1 MSDHSA
7 REEAI
12 VTAAIEL
19 GEANGVAG
27 VTTAAL
33 ARRLEFTEAALYRYF
48 PGKSAII
55 AAVIR
60 HQSERLFA
68 TMLLELM
75 PEAVQFGQAVRPQL
89 ERHLHRFLNHN
100 GLLIE
105 LLISAAGGRDETLQT
120 AGAEVLHEYDQ
131 RMTAY
136 FRELQRLGLIG
147 AHAPTAGLSRLWVCQ
162 LLGGFVSCRLSGE
175 NWDPLQQPGF
185 QAFAAQL
192 RPNDAAAADSSP

>member
-1 MSDHSA
+1 MPDHSA

-12 VTAAIEL
+12 VTTAIEL
-19 GEANGVAG
+19 AEANGIAG

-55 AAVIR
+55 AAALR

-89 ERHLHRFLNHN
+89 ERHLHRFVNHN
-100 GLLIE
+100 GLLLE
-105 LLISAAGGRDETLQT
+105 LLLSAAGGRDEALQT
-120 AGAEVLHEYDQ
+120 AGGEVLHEYGR
-131 RMTAY
+131 RMSDY
-136 FRELQRLGLIG
+136 FRELQRLELIG
-147 AHAPTAGLSRLWVCQ
+147 TNVPAAELSHLWVCQ
-162 LLGGFVSCRLSGE
+162 LLGGFVRCRLARE
-175 NWDPLQQPGF
+175 TWDPVQQPGF

-192 RPNDAAAADSSP
+192 RPVADQVDS